1 MEANKPKHINILLA
15 ATGIVVI
22 FLWLI
27 KIWHV
32 SDPSSL
38 VVLPLEILSMLMI
51 LAVFYYFFVVLRI
64 NNKEIN
70 KLTVQLS
77 ELKAKHEQRESKL
90 LQKIMYL
97 EEKEKEKEIFNVQKQ
112 KTIARIAA
120 KIDITS
126 LESFKSSLVNAMASV
141 IESVTAIGYW
151 YNETTQSYEAHKTY
165 GIDPLLE
172 IAPFAPN
179 IGFAGQAVAEKKLL
193 SLDDVPEDYFSAE
206 SGLGSHRPK
215 YIYFAPIILNGHA
228 EGLLEIGS
236 FKKLELSNLW
246 SDLNHKIEEIYK
258 SLN

>member
-1 MEANKPKHINILLA
+1 MLL
-15 ATGIVVI
+15 
-22 FLWLI
+22 
-27 KIWHV
+27 
-32 SDPSSL
+32 
-38 VVLPLEILSMLMI
+38 I
-51 LAVFYYFFVVLRI
+51 LAIFYYFFVVLRM

-70 KLTVQLS
+70 KLTFQLS
-77 ELKAKHEQRESKL
+77 ELKTKHEQRESML

-112 KTIARIAA
+112 KTIGRIVA
-120 KIDITS
+120 KIDKTN
-126 LESFKSSLVNAMASV
+126 LESFKSSLVPAMASV

-151 YNETTQSYEAHKTY
+151 YNQTTQSYEAQKTY
-165 GIDPLLE
+165 GIDPLMN
-172 IAPFAPN
+172 IAPFAAN

-193 SLDDVPEDYFSAE
+193 SLDDIPEDYFSAE
-206 SGLGSHRPK
+206 SGLGSHQPK

-246 SDLNHKIEEIYK
+246 SDLNEKIEEIYK